1 MISLKKYLDTVVQTA
16 ADSDGEPDEKS
27 LLPATLAAYRSALQE
42 MGNCSVKAC
51 PALGDELSRGLA
63 KLEEHLSKGVTR
75 ESVAAT
81 ESGVQKQLQEWGRRT
96 ASHYRQKTDEV
107 KEILIVMAGTA
118 ESVGAR
124 DQRCAEQIDQV
135 TTRLKKIANLEDL
148 TEIRA
153 SIESSAAELKTSI
166 DRMTEE
172 GKAAIDQ
179 LRTEVATFQTRLE
192 EAEQVA
198 SSDSLTGLRSRLSV
212 EGQIDRRIEAGSTF
226 CAAIVDID
234 RFKRVNDEHGHMAGD
249 ELLRQF
255 ATELKSKCRS
265 KDIVGRWGGD
275 EFIVLLDCA
284 LTEAKSQ
291 TDRLTE
297 WVCGSYTVQGMAR
310 PVKLKV
316 DASIGLAEHMPQ
328 ETQKGLLA
336 RADAEMYRN
345 KAAARGKG

>member
-1 MISLKKYLDTVVQTA
+1 MISLKKYLDTVQTA
-16 ADSDGEPDEKS
+16 ADSDSEPDEKS
-27 LLPATLAAYRSALQE
+27 LLPATLVAYRSALLE
-42 MGNCSVKAC
+42 MGNCSVNAC

-63 KLEEHLSKGVTR
+63 KLEEHLSKVVTR
-75 ESVAAT
+75 ESVEAT

-96 ASHYRQKTDEV
+96 ANHYRQKTDEV

-124 DQRCAEQIDQV
+124 DQRCAQQIDQV

-179 LRTEVATFQTRLE
+179 LRTEVAAFQTRLE

-198 SSDSLTGLRSRLSV
+198 SNDSLTGLRSRLSV

-255 ATELKSKCRS
+255 ATELKSRCRS

-284 LTEAKSQ
+284 LAEAKSQ
-291 TDRLTE
+291 TERLTE
-297 WVCGSYTVQGMAR
+297 WVCGSYTVQGMAG

-316 DASIGLAEHMPQ
+316 DASIGLAEHMPK